1 MSNTEFKVVVI
12 TGAASGMGKE
22 LALQY
27 AAQGYSL
34 ALADLSIDSLMPVKQ
49 EAERLGAA
57 EIVCEAV
64 DVASESQVNQFA
76 ERVSSTFDRVDV
88 VINNAG
94 ITRMGTFEGSSP
106 EAFRQIIDVN
116 FWGVVY
122 GSRAF
127 LPALKKS
134 AGTLTN
140 ISSLFGL
147 IGVPGQTAYCASK
160 FAVRGFTESL
170 RQEVQEFGVHVAC
183 VHPGGI
189 RTNIARNAVF
199 DEQNDTREQAIER
212 IESKALVMPASKAAG
227 IIRNG
232 IAKRKS
238 RILIGRDAKTLDYIA
253 RLFPVFYTRLL
264 SKFMSTED

>member
-1 MSNTEFKVVVI
+1 MNNTESKVVVI

-22 LALQY
+22 LAHQY
-27 AAQGYSL
+27 AEQGYAL
-34 ALADLSIDSLMPVKQ
+34 ALADLSIESLISVQQ

-57 EIVCEAV
+57 EVMCQVV
-64 DVASESQVNQFA
+64 DVANESQVNQFA
-76 ERVSSTFDRVDV
+76 DDVSAKFSRVDV
-88 VINNAG
+88 AINNAG

-127 LPALKKS
+127 LPALKKT

-189 RTNIARNAVF
+189 STNIARNAVF
-199 DEQNDTREQAIER
+199 DENSDSREETLER
-212 IESKALVMPASKAAG
+212 IESKSLVMPASKAAG

-232 IAKRKS
+232 IDRRKD
-238 RILIGRDAKTLDYIA
+238 RILIGRDAKTLDYVA
-253 RLFPVFYTRLL
+253 RLFPSFYSKLL
-264 SKFMSTED
+264 SKFMPAED

>member
-1 MSNTEFKVVVI
+1 MNIGKSQNVVI
-12 TGAASGMGKE
+12 TGAASGMGRE

-27 AAQGYSL
+27 AQSGCRL
-34 ALADLSIDSLMPVKQ
+34 ALADLNADDLVAVKQ
-49 EAERLGAA
+49 EALALGAL
-57 EIVCEAV
+57 EVMCESV
-64 DVASESQVNQFA
+64 NVAKESQVNEFA
-76 ERVSSTFDRVDV
+76 QRAIAEFSDIDV

-94 ITRMGTFEGSSP
+94 ITRMGTFEGSSL
-106 EAFRQIIDVN
+106 EAFGQIMDVN
-116 FWGVVY
+116 FWGVVF

-134 AGTLTN
+134 QGTLTN

-170 RQEVQEFGVHVAC
+170 RQEVAESGVHVAC

-199 DEQNDTREQAIER
+199 DEDSETRAETIDEIE
-212 IESKALVMPASKAAG
+212 KNALVMPASKAAG
-227 IIRNG
+227 IIRRG
-232 IAKRKS
+232 IASRKD
-238 RILIGRDAKTLDYIA
+238 RILIGRDAKALDYIV
-253 RLFPVFYTRLL
+253 RLFPVKYQCFLA
-264 SKFMSTED
+264 KFLPNKD